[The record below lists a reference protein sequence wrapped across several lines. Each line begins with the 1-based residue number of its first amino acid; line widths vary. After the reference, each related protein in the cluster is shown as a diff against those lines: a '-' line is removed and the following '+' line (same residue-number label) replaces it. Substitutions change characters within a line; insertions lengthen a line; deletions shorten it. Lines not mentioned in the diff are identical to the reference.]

1 MAKSDGTPVGLSCFQ
16 ACEAVLSGRWSMGQ
30 IARASIVLISAGSLI
45 CMAFDLITLC
55 LSFPISEYGEQD
67 TYLTGVY

>member
-1 MAKSDGTPVGLSCFQ
+1 VWVEHGS
-16 ACEAVLSGRWSMGQ
+16 
-30 IARASIVLISAGSLI
+30 ARASSALISAGSLVC

-55 LSFPISEYGEQD
+55 LSFPISEHGEHD